1 MPPSDWPADWP
12 YFEVHDGT
20 GPPMLFMHG
29 FLSSRAQWLPNLA
42 RLKTFVRPV
51 IAEVLGH
58 GRSPAPTNDDAYK
71 VERYVA
77 AFDAMRRQTGADRW
91 VVCGQSFGAGLA
103 MHYALAHPRHTMG
116 LVMTN
121 SLSAFSPKGD
131 PGRSEL
137 QRERVKAVT
146 EQGRAAIE
154 ALRIYPS
161 HAKRLPE
168 DAKAELVA
176 DAARIPADAVLRSW
190 QNTTPDLHLVHR
202 LPELKMPVLLVNG
215 IWEKRFQPLAAE
227 ARRLLPSMKVVELPG
242 GHSINMEAA
251 DGFTDA
257 VAEFV
262 AGLK

>member
-1 MPPSDWPADWP
+1 
-12 YFEVHDGT
+12 
-20 GPPMLFMHG
+20 MLFVHG
-29 FLSSRAQWLPNLA
+29 FLSSRAQWRPNLE

-51 IAEVLGH
+51 LAEVLGH
-58 GRSPAPTNDDAYK
+58 GRSPAPTDDEAYR
-71 VERYVA
+71 VERYVT
-77 AFDAMRRQTGADRW
+77 AFDAMRCYTGSDRW

-103 MHYALAHPRHTMG
+103 MHYALAHPEHTMG

-121 SLSAFSPKGD
+121 SASAFSRIGD
-131 PGRSEL
+131 PTRNEI
-137 QRERVKAVT
+137 QRERVKAVS
-146 EQGRAAIE
+146 EHGRAAIE

-190 QNTTPDLHLVHR
+190 RMTTPNLHLIHR
-202 LPELKMPVLLVNG
+202 FPELKMPVLMVNG
-215 IWEKRFQPLAAE
+215 IWEKRFQPMAAE
-227 ARRLLPSMKVVELPG
+227 ARRQLPTMKVVELAG
-242 GHSINMEAA
+242 GHSINMEAP

-257 VAEFV
+257 VAAFV